1 MLMNDRGN
9 KMEVHYH
16 GGKRPGA
23 GRRSLYP
30 PADGETRR
38 QHPVYCSSK
47 ELALIK
53 SLLALCRMGRTD
65 ESINDVVRIAVMS
78 EATRPGT
85 TVANIADWIQKHD
98 D

>member
-1 MLMNDRGN
+1 
-9 KMEVHYH
+9 MEVHYH

-30 PADGETRR
+30 PPEGEKRTP
-38 QHPVYCSSK
+38 HPVYCSSK

-85 TVANIADWIQKHD
+85 TVATIATYIREHD